1 MEPLQPGD
9 PTRISTYAILSR
21 LGAGGMGQVYLG
33 RSASG
38 RQVAVKVIRPELTS
52 DPEFR
57 TRFRREVTAM
67 KAVSGFFTAPVVDA
81 DPDGTPAWLA
91 TAFVPGPSLSEAV
104 RDRGP
109 MPQQDVLV
117 LAAGLAEAL
126 SAIHREGL
134 THRDLKPANVLLA
147 DDGPR
152 VIDFGLAV
160 TATSSAVTQAG
171 TVVGTPSF
179 MSPEQING
187 KQVGP
192 SSDIF
197 SLGSVL
203 VHAATGHSPY
213 GEGGTMELMYRVVNN
228 EPDLTGISGTLHQL
242 VVACLHKDPT
252 QRPTP
257 ARILQVLSDGAGVQ
271 STAAMGWVPPKLAQT
286 PSPTPAY
293 NPPPTQ
299 PQTAQPQSAQR
310 HPGALQHQV
319 GQAAPV
325 GQAGHSGQP
334 VQRDSG
340 PQPTITAQPGPRDS
354 GPRATMPTPYPGSG
368 VSTHNSGGYGPPT
381 PYQGG
386 PPAKKNR
393 TAVYAVTGS
402 VVAVAVIAAIG
413 IAVANGGSPTP
424 SPTAPS
430 DTAVAQNITPG
441 APITVDVNKLFLDA
455 DAAKYLKAN
464 LGDINIGTPTDID
477 DTGATS
483 HDESWDVKV
492 GAAGDNFLNTVRI
505 QAVSYK
511 GAKGPKLAQAAFA
524 KNTTDPGFGD
534 LQVTNV
540 EQAKIEITTD
550 TGDNGKTNSL
560 QHGTLEILRG
570 NVDITVSFGEMKVD
584 PSAAR
589 KDLTAIAVL
598 IGGRLPS

>member
-9 PTRISTYAILSR
+9 PTRISTYEILNR

-38 RQVAVKVIRPELTS
+38 RRVAVKVIRPELTS

-57 TRFRREVTAM
+57 ARFRREVTSM

-109 MPQQDVLV
+109 MPQRDVLV

-160 TATSSAVTQAG
+160 TATSSAGTQAG

-192 SSDIF
+192 SSDVF

-203 VHAATGHSPY
+203 VHAATGRTPY

-228 EPDLTGISGTLHQL
+228 EPDLAGISGTLLHL
-242 VVACLHKDPT
+242 VTACLHKDPA

-257 ARILQVLSDGAGVQ
+257 ARILQVLSDGAGVEA
-271 STAAMGWVPPKLAQT
+271 TAAMGWVPPKLAQT
-286 PSPTPAY
+286 PSQAPAY
-293 NPPPTQ
+293 VPPPTQ
-299 PQTAQPQSAQR
+299 PQQHLQSPPKPHHQPVR
-310 HPGALQHQV
+310 PV
-319 GQAAPV
+319 QAV
-325 GQAGHSGQP
+325 QP

-340 PQPTITAQPGPRDS
+340 PQATLSAQPGQRDS
-354 GPRATMPTPYPGSG
+354 GPRAAMPAPYSGGGVGSP
-368 VSTHNSGGYGPPT
+368 GGYGPST
-381 PYQGG
+381 PSYRGG

-393 TAVYAVTGS
+393 TTVYAITGS
-402 VVAVAVIAAIG
+402 VVAVATIAGVG
-413 IAVANGGSPTP
+413 IAMSGGGNPTP
-424 SPTAPS
+424 NPTAPAS
-430 DTAVAQNITPG
+430 STAAQNFTPG
-441 APITVDVNKLFLDA
+441 TPINVDISKLFGDA
-455 DAAKYLKAN
+455 DAAKYLKAG
-464 LGDINIGTPTDID
+464 LGDIDVGIPSDGDNSTSK
-477 DTGATS
+477 S
-483 HDESWDVKV
+483 HDETWDGKV
-492 GAAGDNFLNTVRI
+492 GSPDTFLNSVRI
-505 QAVSYK
+505 QATAYK
-511 GAKGPKLAQAAFA
+511 DKTNGPNQAADAFA
-524 KNTTDPGFGD
+524 KNTSGSGFSA
-534 LQVTNV
+534 LQVTNA
-540 EQAKIEITTD
+540 EKAKIQVAPD
-550 TGDNGKTNSL
+550 PGDNGKANSL
-560 QHGTLEILRG
+560 QHGSLEILRG
-570 NVDITVSFGEMKVD
+570 NVDITITFNEMKVSTAD
-584 PSAAR
+584 AQ
-589 KDLTAIAVL
+589 KDLTGIAAL
-598 IGGRLPS
+598 IGGRLPSS